1 MSVLQENMQDAA
13 ETGAYAGAGAAALL
27 FGLDANE
34 LAVIASATFGGLSF
48 AVHLYFSWRRDRREQ
63 RILTHTLEIAHAHT
77 PHTGEGASRDG

>member
-1 MSVLQENMQDAA
+1 MSVQQANMQQTA
-13 ETGAYAGAGAAALL
+13 EAGAYAGAGATALL

-34 LAVIASATFGGLSF
+34 LAVIASATFAGLSF

-63 RILTHTLEIAHAHT
+63 RILTHTLEIDHAHA